1 MRPVVPDLRDNWALS
16 YPANISKYLTLMKTL
31 IKKSLKFLLAIGLTL
46 AITLSIVVIFGE
58 PEPGMGLGVCVGEK
72 VLAGG
77 VFYLCC
83 KILCAV
89 FPSVLDGMD
98 NNV

>member
-16 YPANISKYLTLMKTL
+16 YPANISKYHTLMKTL
-31 IKKSLKFLLAIGLTL
+31 IKKLLKFLLAIGLTL

-58 PEPGMGLGVCVGEK
+58 PEPGMGLCVCIGAK
-72 VLAGG
+72 VLACG